1 MSLKGRNE
9 KIEHLEYWM
18 SIWNDI
24 PKYKV
29 KSHSRKYLK
38 KIRSRLIRRN
48 KNFEFHP
55 KLNEYNGY
63 EY

>member
-1 MSLKGRNE
+1 MSLRGRNE
-9 KIEHLEYWM
+9 KIEHLGYWIGM
-18 SIWNDI
+18 WYKI
-24 PKYKV
+24 PKYKI

-38 KIRSRLIRRN
+38 KVRNRLVRRN
-48 KNFEFHP
+48 KNFEINP

>member
-1 MSLKGRNE
+1 MSLRYQNE
-9 KIEHLEYWM
+9 KIEHLEYGFGIM
-18 SIWNDI
+18 FNL
-24 PKYKV
+24 PKYKI

-38 KIRSRLIRRN
+38 KIRNRLIRRN

-55 KLNEYNGY
+55 LINEYNGY